1 MEEKKELNIFQR
13 MSAITEEIGR
23 IAKNLTV
30 GSGNNKYK
38 AVGEVDVLNAVKPA
52 EIKFGVYSYP
62 ASREVIETEV
72 LTSENEYGK
81 RNSLFLRIK
90 TIYRF
95 VNIDKPEEAIEIT
108 TYGDGLDSQDK
119 STGKAMT
126 YADKYA
132 LLKAY
137 KIETGDDPDARAS
150 EPTTNVASGKKATAK
165 QVELL
170 AKAYTGDNLTKLLQA
185 NKIEK
190 LEDISMAKA
199 SELITKVYSNKE
211 QKEVTK

>member
-13 MSAITEEIGR
+13 MSAITEEIGKV
-23 IAKNLTV
+23 AKNLTV
-30 GSGNNKYK
+30 GTGNNKYK

-81 RNSLFLRIK
+81 KNSLFLRIK
-90 TIYRF
+90 TTYKF

-119 STGKAMT
+119 ATGKA
-126 YADKYA
+126 
-132 LLKAY
+132 
-137 KIETGDDPDARAS
+137 
-150 EPTTNVASGKKATAK
+150 
-165 QVELL
+165 
-170 AKAYTGDNLTKLLQA
+170 
-185 NKIEK
+185 
-190 LEDISMAKA
+190 
-199 SELITKVYSNKE
+199 ITSLPS
-211 QKEVTK
+211 

>member
-13 MSAITEEIGR
+13 MSAITEEIGKV
-23 IAKNLTV
+23 AKNLTV
-30 GSGNNKYK
+30 GTGNNKYK

-81 RNSLFLRIK
+81 KNSLFLRIK
-90 TIYRF
+90 TTYKF

-119 STGKAMT
+119 ATGKAMT

-137 KIETGDDPDARAS
+137 KIETGDDTDARAS

>member
-13 MSAITEEIGR
+13 MSAITEEIGKV
-23 IAKNLTV
+23 AKNLTV
-30 GSGNNKYK
+30 GYGSNKYK

-72 LTSENEYGK
+72 LTTENENGK

-90 TIYRF
+90 TTYRF

-119 STGKAMT
+119 ATGKAMT

-137 KIETGDDPDARAS
+137 KIETGDDTDARAS

-199 SELITKVYSNKE
+199 SELITKVYA
-211 QKEVTK
+211 QKE